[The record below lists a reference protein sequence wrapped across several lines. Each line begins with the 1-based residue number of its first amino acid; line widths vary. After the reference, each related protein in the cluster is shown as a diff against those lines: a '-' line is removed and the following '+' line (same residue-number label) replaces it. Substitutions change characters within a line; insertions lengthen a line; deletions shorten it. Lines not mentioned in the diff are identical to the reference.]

1 MKLDVYRKI
10 VRIDELTALGDRY
23 RREGRS
29 VVHCHGCFDIV
40 HPGHV
45 RYLQFAH
52 QQGEVLIVSL
62 TGDDAIEK
70 SDGTRPYVPQELR
83 AENLAALAFVDHV
96 VIAPGPTA
104 EPIIQTLQPDIYI
117 KGKEYEHS
125 SHPGFLSEKQLIES
139 QGGRVIFSSGDV
151 VFSSSVILNKLGELL
166 EGDGL
171 GNGTRLAACCRRW
184 GVDLAGARERV
195 GRAMAGRRVAVIGDA
210 MLDHYVF
217 CDATDV
223 AGEAPILSVR
233 PLQETTYLG
242 GAAIIAAHLKALG
255 AEPHLLTTIA
265 DDPPT
270 AELLRRLEE
279 MGIEHTSVAARHAL
293 PVKQRYLVDM
303 QKLLKVDRADSQP
316 LDSAA
321 ERRMLG
327 ALAEMRT
334 HLDAAI
340 FADFGYG
347 TVTPP
352 MLEQAIDLL
361 RPHVGTI
368 AGDVSGARRSLL
380 SMRRVDLLTPT
391 ERELR
396 GVMGDFE
403 GSLPGVAMNVM
414 KRLGAGRLAVTMGR
428 KGCVLFHPR
437 AEQTDRAHWFDQRLR
452 SEYLPA
458 LAEHAVDPVGAGDAF
473 TAAATLALA
482 GGAELPAAGYLGSA
496 AAALAVSRIGNQP
509 VNADQLLAF
518 LARRAELQP
527 VPAAAAV

>member
-10 VRIDELTALGDRY
+10 VAADQLAALG
-23 RREGRS
+23 RECRARGAT

-40 HPGHV
+40 HPGHL

-52 QQGEVLIVSL
+52 QQGDVLVVSL

-70 SDGTRPYVPQELR
+70 SDGMRPYVPQELR
-83 AENLAALAFVDHV
+83 AENLAALEFVSHV

-104 EPIIQTLQPDIYI
+104 EPIIEQLKPDVYI

-125 SHPGFLSEKQLIES
+125 AHPGFLAEKHLVEA
-139 QGGRVIFSSGDV
+139 QGGRVIFSSGEV
-151 VFSSSVILNKLGELL
+151 VFSSSVILNKLGDLL
-166 EGDGL
+166 AGDGL

-184 GVDLAGARERV
+184 GVDVASVSDMVSRG
-195 GRAMAGRRVAVIGDA
+195 MAGKRIAVVGDA

-242 GAAIIAAHLKALG
+242 GAAIIAAHLKKLG
-255 AEPHLLTTIA
+255 AEAHLLTTA
-265 DDPPT
+265 
-270 AELLRRLEE
+270 AEDEASSDLLGRLDE
-279 MGIEHTSVAARHAL
+279 MGVAHTTLATRHAL
-293 PVKQRYLVDM
+293 PTKQRFLVDT
-303 QKLLKVDRADSQP
+303 QKLLKVDRAEAQP

-327 ALAEMRT
+327 TLAEMRT
-334 HLDAAI
+334 SLDAVV
-340 FADFGYG
+340 FVDFGYG

-352 MLEQAIDLL
+352 LVEQASRML
-361 RPHVGTI
+361 RQHVGVL
-368 AGDVSGARRSLL
+368 AGDVSGPRRSLL
-380 SMRRVDLLTPT
+380 SMKGFDLLTPT

-396 GVMGDFE
+396 SVMGDFE
-403 GSLPGVAMNVM
+403 RSLPGVAMNVM
-414 KRLGAGRLAVTMGR
+414 KELGAANLAVTMGR
-428 KGCVLFHPR
+428 KGCVLLRPR
-437 AEQTDRAHWFDQRLR
+437 EEQREQWFSTRLR

-473 TAAATLALA
+473 LATATLAMA
-482 GGAELPAAGYLGSA
+482 GGATLPQAGYIGSSA
-496 AAALAVSRIGNQP
+496 AALSVSRMGNQP
-509 VNADQLLAF
+509 ITREQLMQWF
-518 LARRAELQP
+518 ARRMELQTSDA
-527 VPAAAAV
+527 VAAVG